1 MPALS
6 KNSPSLIEHISIKAA
21 CLAFILLDDE
31 QQGRALSVSFDKI
44 LQSEIWKENNSV
56 EELSK
61 RSKQNMKKDLETA
74 FGSLWR

>member
-1 MPALS
+1 MPALW